1 MHAARASSVPSDA
14 RLADSEVERV
24 LAQRLVVGSDVDRHR
39 QHAVGMDASGG
50 GVESQLA
57 DLHSRADAI
66 TRRDGRF
73 DQSQWRSAS
82 QQGSDARSY
91 GNAHS
96 VAAEVSE
103 TKDAA
108 AISDHDDVHLVR
120 AIVMAR
126 E

>member
-1 MHAARASSVPSDA
+1 M
-14 RLADSEVERV
+14 ADSTKVSGAQPANKAAT
-24 LAQRLVVGSDVDRHR
+24 LAP
-39 QHAVGMDASGG
+39 
-50 GVESQLA
+50 
-57 DLHSRADAI
+57 
-66 TRRDGRF
+66 
-73 DQSQWRSAS
+73 
-82 QQGSDARSY
+82 Y

-120 AIVMAR
+120 AMVMAR